1 MASRPKKS
9 ASTTAKSRKPTGNA
23 KPRPL
28 KSLSPAYRKR
38 LQNYAKKH
46 GVPLRQARS
55 AARGHAPKAG
65 LTESQKRRVREQ
77 GLIDDFA
84 RQQAAKWQGTDS
96 APSEILIADALRAQI
111 KVHGLRWFQK
121 LRRELAGYHQA
132 YMDQPERDERG
143 RRPSLGISMDDLEE
157 RYELPRETFAYH

>member
-1 MASRPKKS
+1 
-9 ASTTAKSRKPTGNA
+9 
-23 KPRPL
+23 L
-28 KSLSPAYRKR
+28 KDLSPAYRKR
-38 LQNYAKKH
+38 LRNYAKKH
-46 GVPLRQARS
+46 GVSLKTARS

-65 LTESQKRRVREQ
+65 LTESQKRRIREQ
-77 GLIDDFA
+77 GTIDDFA

-111 KVHGLRWFQK
+111 EVHGLRWFRK